1 MSNDETAMQSGD
13 QLGRVGLKGLLGY
26 LVFIELASGF
36 TQGYY
41 TPLIPAVG
49 EHLAVSDSNIIWF
62 MTLQTLAAAVS
73 VPLLS
78 KLGDIYGHRRLLRIA
93 VGTVLVGTVV
103 VALMPSFPVVLLGR
117 ILTGPLA
124 VWLPLQIAIVH
135 SRASGDSARSAIG
148 LMVSVLTGGAI
159 LGTVSSGAVASAMP
173 SLHFTLLVPSVLIAF
188 AFWAALFRIPATEGG
203 SKERVDGLGFLGLAA
218 GMVALL
224 SGLKAAESYGFGSLT
239 TVAVLAASAA
249 ILGIWVW
256 WELKAKHP
264 AVDVRLVVSSTL
276 GPLYLTGFLF
286 GMMMFGIQA
295 PLTVFLSADPAVAG
309 YGFSANTSLTS
320 AVIASVMVMATIG
333 AATFTRIAKMIGV
346 KGLLILAVALAGT
359 GSAFVL
365 FFNSEL
371 WNMFVYAAVFGT
383 GVGFLLGALPAV
395 ISELAPAGQTAV
407 ATGVYNSLL
416 SLGGATAGAVFAVI
430 LGKAT
435 PPGSDYAALD
445 GYLTIWGIG
454 VGAFTLALVFLFF
467 AKIPKDV
474 AEEVIEGEAEPP
486 LG

>member
-1 MSNDETAMQSGD
+1 MDTQETAPQGG
-13 QLGRVGLKGLLGY
+13 QVGKATLKGLLGY
-26 LVFIELASGF
+26 LVFIELSSGF

-41 TPLIPAVG
+41 TPLIPAIG
-49 EHLAVSDSNIIWF
+49 EHLDVSDSNIIWF

-78 KLGDIYGHRRLLRIA
+78 KLGDIHGHRRLLRIA
-93 VGTVLVGTVV
+93 VGTVLVGTII
-103 VALMPSFPVVLLGR
+103 VALMPSFEVVLLGR
-117 ILTGPLA
+117 VLTGPLA

-135 SRASGDSARSAIG
+135 SRATGESARSAIG
-148 LMVSVLTGGAI
+148 LMVAMLTGGAI

-173 SLHFTLLVPSVLIAF
+173 NLHFTLLMPSILIAF
-188 AFWAALFRIPATEGG
+188 AFWATLFRIPPTGGG
-203 SKERVDGLGFLGLAA
+203 SKEKVDGVGFLGLAA
-218 GMVALL
+218 GMIALL

-239 TVAVLAASAA
+239 TIAVLAGSAA
-249 ILGIWVW
+249 ILVVWVW
-256 WELKAKHP
+256 WELRVKQP
-264 AVDVRLVVSSTL
+264 AVDVRLIVSPKL

-295 PLTVFLSADPAVAG
+295 PLTVFLSTDPAVAG

-320 AVIASVMVMATIG
+320 AVIATVMVMATVG
-333 AATFTRIAKMIGV
+333 AAGFARVARKIGV
-346 KGLLILAVALAGT
+346 KALLILAVILAGG

-365 FFNSEL
+365 VFHSEL
-371 WNMFVYAAVFGT
+371 WNMFVYALVFGM

-395 ISELAPAGQTAV
+395 VSESAPPGQTAV

-416 SLGGATAGAVFAVI
+416 ALGGATAGAVFAVI

-435 PPGSDYAALD
+435 PPDSDIAALS

-454 VGAFTLALVFLFF
+454 VGAFTLALIALLFVN
-467 AKIPKDV
+467 IPKSV
-474 AEEVIEGEAEPP
+474 EEEVVEEEVQPP
-486 LG
+486 LA